1 MFTMTVVLVHGNPET
16 EAIWGPLVDALG
28 RNDVVRLS
36 PPGFG
41 APLDDDFPATYLAYR
56 DWLERELA
64 QVDEPIDLVG
74 HDWGGGH
81 VVNAVMHRPE
91 LVRSWA
97 SDSVGLFDPD
107 YVWHDLA
114 QVWQTPG
121 DGEELVNT
129 LLGGSVGDRAERM
142 ASFGIPMDIATSMAP
157 AQGPEM
163 GRAILLLYRSARQ
176 PAMAE
181 AGRALESAAAR
192 PGLSLLATDDPYIGA
207 AATRHLLRRARRTRT
222 AAPPPTGAEPPT
234 GPGPARRCSTGWGTG
249 GWCRIRRA
257 VPRRSPAA
265 GKRLAERPDASIPTK
280 VCRAAA
286 FRRGARALTYWGGGD
301 AEDEAQAARRVD
313 GSVGRHP
320 ADLCFLGDDAAQG
333 GVRQYGVVD
342 L

>member
-1 MFTMTVVLVHGNPET
+1 MFTMTAVLVHGNPET

-28 RNDVVRLS
+28 RSDVVRLS

-41 APLDDDFPATYLAYR
+41 APLADDFPATYLAYR

-64 QVDEPIDLVG
+64 QIEEPIDLVG

-97 SDSVGLFDPD
+97 SDVVGLFDPD

-129 LLGGSVGDRAERM
+129 MLGGTLEDRAGQM
-142 ASFGIPMDIATSMAP
+142 AALGIPMDIATSA

-176 PAMAE
+176 PE
-181 AGRALESAAAR
+181 ESAV
-192 PGLSLLATDDPYIGA
+192 LV
-207 AATRHLLRRARRTRT
+207 
-222 AAPPPTGAEPPT
+222 
-234 GPGPARRCSTGWGTG
+234 PAG
-249 GWCRIRRA
+249 RA
-257 VPRRSPAA
+257 VPRQRPHGRGGIGVPRCAGRLVRGPDDADQEPVALPAA
-265 GKRLAERPDASIPTK
+265 VPSVASFLAITVGSAVRTLTIGAMPQSVMNMVPTGGSSAAGSPSASSQLPPVSEVNT
-280 VCRAAA
+280 RSHD
-286 FRRGARALTYWGGGD
+286 R
-301 AEDEAQAARRVD
+301 
-313 GSVGRHP
+313 
-320 ADLCFLGDDAAQG
+320 
-333 GVRQYGVVD
+333 
-342 L
+342 